1 MENNKACLPNGGR
14 QAIDAKFFAKH
25 IRKIVFVYFYAC
37 VFDAAC
43 TLGQRGSFCGSSSKH
58 KFQPLCR

>member
-1 MENNKACLPNGGR
+1 
-14 QAIDAKFFAKH
+14 
-25 IRKIVFVYFYAC
+25 VFVYFYAC